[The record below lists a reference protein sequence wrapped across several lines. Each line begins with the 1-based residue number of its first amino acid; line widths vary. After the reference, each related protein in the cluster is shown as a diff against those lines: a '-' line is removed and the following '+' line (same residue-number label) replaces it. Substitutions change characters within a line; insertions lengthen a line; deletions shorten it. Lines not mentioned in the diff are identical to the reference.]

1 MPRKRKTPN
10 LVTAADP
17 SIDQE
22 LRREILKKFKSGMA
36 GVYLLY
42 HTIHDN
48 EVMLERMRNELG
60 TCWWELQQQLLSEGL
75 IELIN
80 GTPAP
85 TSKGVRFV
93 LMLSFDQ
100 SLN

>member
-17 SIDQE
+17 SIDQD
-22 LRREILKKFKSGMA
+22 LRRAILKKFKSGMA

-42 HTIHDN
+42 HVIHDN

-60 TCWWELQQQLLSEGL
+60 TCWWELQQQLLSQGL
-75 IELIN
+75 IELID
-80 GTPAP
+80 GIPAP

>member
-1 MPRKRKTPN
+1 MPRKRNTRN
-10 LVTAADP
+10 LVFATNP

-22 LRREILKKFKSGMA
+22 LRHAILKKFKSGIA
-36 GVYLLY
+36 GFYLLY
-42 HTIHDN
+42 HLVHGND
-48 EVMLERMRNELG
+48 VMLERMRNELG
-60 TCWWELQQQLLSEGL
+60 TCWWELQQQLLSKGL
-75 IELIN
+75 IELID

-85 TSKGVRFV
+85 TPKGVRFA

>member
-1 MPRKRKTPN
+1 MPRKRKSRN

-17 SIDQE
+17 SIDQD
-22 LRREILKKFKSGMA
+22 LRRAILKKFKSGLA
-36 GVYLLY
+36 GFYLLY
-42 HTIHDN
+42 HVIHGN

-60 TCWWELQQQLLSEGL
+60 TCWWELQQQLLSQGL
-75 IELIN
+75 IELTD
-80 GTPAP
+80 GAPVP
-85 TSKGVRFV
+85 TSKGVRFA